1 MRITFCELLTFAQ
14 KRTKSFAKRNSAPV
28 AGCFCNIIP
37 FRHSAIHTECFLPNR
52 RNFLFD
58 KKIPLTKNKRH
69 IPKNDTQISPVL
81 NIDTDSLYIIIHLRY
96 IIFCNKIKAFR
107 FNVFNCHLL
116 LSQTNQHT

>member
-14 KRTKSFAKRNSAPV
+14 RTKSFALRNSAPQMRRIS
-28 AGCFCNIIP
+28 GIIHMHL
-37 FRHSAIHTECFLPNR
+37 RAIHTECFLPNR